1 MDEADFNSHCCSLQD
16 TNGGAPTAG
25 KIKAGREEQPVP
37 TGQKEFGHAP
47 LGAQRG
53 AAEILV
59 AENPVLHSAK
69 RWNIEQGPF
78 PLPRTCSWGHPPKPQ
93 EGWGHLGIQKKQL
106 KRKKLNES

>member
-47 LGAQRG
+47 LGGSSRDFG
-53 AAEILV
+53 GRKSCAAV
-59 AENPVLHSAK
+59 S
-69 RWNIEQGPF
+69 
-78 PLPRTCSWGHPPKPQ
+78 Q
-93 EGWGHLGIQKKQL
+93 EMEH
-106 KRKKLNES
+106 